1 MLNKFNF
8 AYIIICENLRKR
20 GQIMKIVVLD
30 GYTVNPGDLSWDWLE
45 EYGDYTVYERTPE
58 NEILTRCHGADIII
72 TNKTPLGKDILSQLP
87 DVKFIDLLSTGYNIT
102 DIYYARERDIPVS
115 NVPAYSTKAVAQL
128 TFAFILQ
135 FSSRVAEH
143 SASTTNG
150 DWQKCEHFCYMV
162 SPLSELAGK
171 TIGIVGYGSIGKEVA
186 KIAEAFS
193 MKVLVNTNHPAE
205 DTDNL
210 KFCDLDTLLENS
222 DFITLHC
229 PLTDKTT
236 GMANEEF
243 FSKMKSSAFFI
254 NTSRGAT
261 VDEDA
266 LRNALINEEI
276 AGAGLDVL
284 SSEPPINDKITSLE
298 NTLVTPH
305 IAWAAKETRARLMEV
320 TKNNIRSFVNGN
332 PINVVN

>member
-1 MLNKFNF
+1 MK
-8 AYIIICENLRKR
+8 III
-20 GQIMKIVVLD
+20 LD
-30 GYTVNPGDLSWDWLE
+30 GYTVNPGDLSWDWLG
-45 EYGDYTVYERTPE
+45 EYGDFEVFDRTDSE
-58 NEILTRCHGADIII
+58 DILKRCEGADIVI
-72 TNKTPLGKDILSQLP
+72 TNKTPLGKDILEKLP

-102 DIYYARERDIPVS
+102 DIYYARERGIPVS

-143 SASTTNG
+143 SASTKSG

-171 TIGIVGYGSIGKEVA
+171 TLGIVGFGSIGKEVA

-193 MKVLVNTNHPAE
+193 MNVLVNTNHPGS
-205 DTDNL
+205 DTESL

-222 DFITLHC
+222 DFVSLHC
-229 PLTDKTT
+229 PLTEKTKE
-236 GMANEEF
+236 MANGEF
-243 FSKMKSSAFFI
+243 FSKMKNTAYFI

-266 LRNALINEEI
+266 LANALKNGEI

-284 SSEPPINDKITSLE
+284 LSEPPIDDKITSLK

-320 TKNNIRSFVNGN
+320 TKENIKAFVKGK

>member
-1 MLNKFNF
+1 MK
-8 AYIIICENLRKR
+8 III
-20 GQIMKIVVLD
+20 LD
-30 GYTVNPGDLSWDWLE
+30 GYTVNPGDLSWDWLG
-45 EYGDYTVYERTPE
+45 EYGEYKVFDKTDSKD
-58 NEILTRCHGADIII
+58 ILKRCEGADIVI
-72 TNKTPLGKDILSQLP
+72 TNKTPLGKDILEKLP

-102 DIYYARERDIPVS
+102 DIYYAREREIPVS
-115 NVPAYSTKAVAQL
+115 NVPAYSTKSVAQL

-143 SASTTNG
+143 SASTKNG

-162 SPLSELAGK
+162 SPLNELSGK
-171 TIGIVGYGSIGKEVA
+171 TIGIVGFGSIGKEVA

-193 MKVLVNTNHPAE
+193 MNILVNTNHPGK
-205 DTDNL
+205 DTESL

-222 DFITLHC
+222 DFVSLHC
-229 PLTDKTT
+229 PLTEKTT
-236 GMANEEF
+236 GMANSEF
-243 FSKMKSSAFFI
+243 FSKMKNTAYFI

-266 LRNALINEEI
+266 LADALKNNEI

-284 SSEPPINDKITSLE
+284 LTEPPVNDKITSLE

-320 TKNNIRSFVNGN
+320 TKENIKAFVNGN

>member
-1 MLNKFNF
+1 
-8 AYIIICENLRKR
+8 
-20 GQIMKIVVLD
+20 MKIVILD
-30 GYTVNPGDLSWDWLE
+30 GYTVNPGDLSWDWLG
-45 EYGDYTVYERTPE
+45 EYGDYTVYDRTPKE
-58 NEILTRCHGADIII
+58 EILTRCQGADIVI
-72 TNKTPLGKDILSQLP
+72 TNKTPLGKDTLEKLP

-102 DIYYARERDIPVS
+102 DIYYARERGIPVS
-115 NVPAYSTKAVAQL
+115 NVPAYSTKSVAQL

-143 SASTTNG
+143 SASTKNG
-150 DWQKCEHFCYMV
+150 DWQRCEHFCYMV
-162 SPLSELAGK
+162 SPLNELSGK

-193 MKVLVNTNHPAE
+193 MNVLVNTNHPGE
-205 DTDNL
+205 DTENL
-210 KFCDLDTLLENS
+210 KFCSLDILLANS
-222 DFITLHC
+222 DFVTLHC
-229 PLTDKTT
+229 PLTEKTT
-236 GMANEEF
+236 GMANKEF
-243 FSKMKSSAFFI
+243 FSKMKNSAYFI

-266 LRNALINEEI
+266 LKYALENGEI
-276 AGAGLDVL
+276 TGAGLDVL
-284 SSEPPINDKITSLE
+284 LTEPPIDDKITSLE

-320 TKNNIRSFVNGN
+320 TKENIKAFVKGN

>member
-1 MLNKFNF
+1 MK
-8 AYIIICENLRKR
+8 III
-20 GQIMKIVVLD
+20 LD
-30 GYTVNPGDLSWDWLE
+30 GYTVNPGDLSWDWLG
-45 EYGDYTVYERTPE
+45 EYGEYKVFDKTDSKD
-58 NEILTRCHGADIII
+58 ILKRCEGADIVI
-72 TNKTPLGKDILSQLP
+72 TNKTPLGKDILEKLL

-102 DIYYARERDIPVS
+102 DIYYAREREIPVS
-115 NVPAYSTKAVAQL
+115 NVPAYSTKSVAQL

-143 SASTTNG
+143 SASTKNG

-162 SPLSELAGK
+162 SPLNELAGK
-171 TIGIVGYGSIGKEVA
+171 TIGIVGFGSIGKEVA

-193 MKVLVNTNHPAE
+193 MNILVNTNHPGE
-205 DTDNL
+205 DTENL
-210 KFCDLDTLLENS
+210 KFCDLDTLLKNS
-222 DFITLHC
+222 DFVSLHC
-229 PLTDKTT
+229 PLTEKTT
-236 GMANEEF
+236 GMANSEF
-243 FSKMKSSAFFI
+243 FSKMKNTAYFI

-266 LRNALINEEI
+266 LADALKNNEI

-284 SSEPPINDKITSLE
+284 LTEPPVNDKITSLE

-320 TKNNIRSFVNGN
+320 TKENIKAFVNGN

>member
-1 MLNKFNF
+1 MK
-8 AYIIICENLRKR
+8 III
-20 GQIMKIVVLD
+20 LD
-30 GYTVNPGDLSWDWLE
+30 GYTVNPGDLNWDWLG
-45 EYGDYTVYERTPE
+45 EYGEYEVYDRTD
-58 NEILTRCHGADIII
+58 NKDILSRCDGADIVI
-72 TNKTPLGKDILSQLP
+72 TNKTPLGKDILEKLP

-102 DIYYARERDIPVS
+102 DIYYARERGIPVS

-143 SASTTNG
+143 SASTKDG

-171 TIGIVGYGSIGKEVA
+171 TIGIVGFGSIGKEVA

-193 MKVLVNTNHPAE
+193 MNVLVNTNHPGE
-205 DTDNL
+205 DTESL

-222 DFITLHC
+222 DFVSLHC
-229 PLTDKTT
+229 PLTEKTT
-236 GMANEEF
+236 GMANSDF
-243 FSKMKSSAFFI
+243 FSKMKNTAYFI

-266 LRNALINEEI
+266 LEKALKNNEI

-284 SSEPPINDKITSLE
+284 LTEPPVNDKITNLE

-320 TKNNIRSFVNGN
+320 TKENIKAFVNGN

>member
-1 MLNKFNF
+1 
-8 AYIIICENLRKR
+8 
-20 GQIMKIVVLD
+20 MKIVILD
-30 GYTVNPGDLSWDWLE
+30 GYTVNPGDLSWDWLS
-45 EYGDYTVYERTPE
+45 EYGDYTVYDRTPKE
-58 NEILTRCHGADIII
+58 EILSRCQGADIVI
-72 TNKTPLGKDILSQLP
+72 TNKTPLGKDILEKLP

-102 DIYYARERDIPVS
+102 DIYYARERGIPVS

-143 SASTTNG
+143 SASTAKG

-193 MKVLVNTNHPAE
+193 MKVLVNTNHPGE
-205 DTDNL
+205 DTESLN
-210 KFCDLDTLLENS
+210 FCDLDTLLENS
-222 DFITLHC
+222 DFVTLHC
-229 PLTDKTT
+229 PLTEKTT
-236 GMANEEF
+236 GMANREF

-266 LRNALINEEI
+266 LKYALENGEF

-284 SSEPPINDKITSLE
+284 LTEPPVDDKITSLE
-298 NTLVTPH
+298 NALVTPH

-320 TKNNIRSFVNGN
+320 TKENIKAFVNGK

>member
-1 MLNKFNF
+1 MK
-8 AYIIICENLRKR
+8 III
-20 GQIMKIVVLD
+20 LD
-30 GYTVNPGDLSWDWLE
+30 GYTVNPGDLSWDWLGTYG
-45 EYGDYTVYERTPE
+45 EYQVFERTDSKD
-58 NEILTRCHGADIII
+58 ILKRCEGADIVI
-72 TNKTPLGKDILSQLP
+72 TNKTPLGKDILEKLP

-102 DIYYARERDIPVS
+102 DIYYARERGIPVS

-143 SASTTNG
+143 SASTKNG

-171 TIGIVGYGSIGKEVA
+171 TIGVVGFGSIGKEVA

-193 MKVLVNTNHPAE
+193 MNVLVNTNHPGE
-205 DTDNL
+205 DTESL

-222 DFITLHC
+222 DFVSLHC

-236 GMANEEF
+236 KMANAEF
-243 FSKMKSSAFFI
+243 FSKMKNTAYFI

-266 LRNALINEEI
+266 LKDALINNKI

-284 SSEPPINDKITSLE
+284 LSEPPVDDKITSLE
-298 NTLVTPH
+298 STLVTPH

-320 TKNNIRSFVNGN
+320 TKENIKAFASGK

>member
-1 MLNKFNF
+1 MK
-8 AYIIICENLRKR
+8 III
-20 GQIMKIVVLD
+20 LD
-30 GYTVNPGDLSWDWLE
+30 GYTVNPGDLSWDWLG
-45 EYGDYTVYERTPE
+45 EYGEYKVFDRTDSKD
-58 NEILTRCHGADIII
+58 ILKRCEGADIVI
-72 TNKTPLGKDILSQLP
+72 TNKTPLGKDILEKLP

-102 DIYYARERDIPVS
+102 DIYYARERGIPVS
-115 NVPAYSTKAVAQL
+115 NVPAYSTKSVAQL

-143 SASTTNG
+143 SASTKNG

-162 SPLSELAGK
+162 SPLNELSGK
-171 TIGIVGYGSIGKEVA
+171 TIGIVGFGSIGKEVA

-193 MKVLVNTNHPAE
+193 MNILVNTNHPGE
-205 DTDNL
+205 DTENL

-222 DFITLHC
+222 DFVSLHC
-229 PLTDKTT
+229 PLTEKTT
-236 GMANEEF
+236 GMANSEF
-243 FSKMKSSAFFI
+243 FSKMKNTAYFI

-266 LRNALINEEI
+266 LADALKNNEI

-284 SSEPPINDKITSLE
+284 LTEPPVNDKITSLE

-320 TKNNIRSFVNGN
+320 TKENIKAFVNGN

>member
-1 MLNKFNF
+1 
-8 AYIIICENLRKR
+8 
-20 GQIMKIVVLD
+20 MKIVILD
-30 GYTVNPGDLSWDWLE
+30 GYTVNPGDLSWDWLS
-45 EYGDYTVYERTPE
+45 EYGDYTVYDRTPKE
-58 NEILTRCHGADIII
+58 EILSRCQGADIII
-72 TNKTPLGKDILSQLP
+72 TNKTPLGKNILEKLP

-102 DIYYARERDIPVS
+102 DIYYARERGIPVS

-135 FSSRVAEH
+135 FSSRVAEY
-143 SASTTNG
+143 SASTAKG

-193 MKVLVNTNHPAE
+193 MKVLVNTNHPGE
-205 DTDNL
+205 DTENL

-222 DFITLHC
+222 DFVTLHC
-229 PLTDKTT
+229 PLTEKTT
-236 GMANEEF
+236 GMANREF
-243 FSKMKSSAFFI
+243 FSKMKNSAFFI

-266 LRNALINEEI
+266 LKYALEDGEI

-284 SSEPPINDKITSLE
+284 LTEPPVDDKITSLE

-305 IAWAAKETRARLMEV
+305 IAWAAKETRARLMDV
-320 TKNNIRSFVNGN
+320 TKENIKAFVNGK

>member
-1 MLNKFNF
+1 
-8 AYIIICENLRKR
+8 
-20 GQIMKIVVLD
+20 MKIVILD
-30 GYTVNPGDLSWDWLE
+30 GYTVNPGDLSWDWLG
-45 EYGDYTVYERTPE
+45 EYGDYTVYDRTPKE
-58 NEILTRCHGADIII
+58 EILTRCQGADIVI
-72 TNKTPLGKDILSQLP
+72 TNKTPLGKDILEKLP

-102 DIYYARERDIPVS
+102 DIYYSRERGIPVS
-115 NVPAYSTKAVAQL
+115 NVPAYSTKSVAQL

-150 DWQKCEHFCYMV
+150 DWQKCKHFCYMV
-162 SPLSELAGK
+162 APLSELADK

-193 MKVLVNTNHPAE
+193 MKVLVNTNHPGE
-205 DTDNL
+205 DTENL
-210 KFCDLDTLLENS
+210 TFCSLDILLANS
-222 DFITLHC
+222 DFVTLHC
-229 PLTDKTT
+229 PLTEKTT
-236 GMANEEF
+236 GMANKEF
-243 FSKMKSSAFFI
+243 FSKMKNSAYFI

-266 LRNALINEEI
+266 LKYALENGEI

-284 SSEPPINDKITSLE
+284 LTEPPIDDKITSLE

-320 TKNNIRSFVNGN
+320 TKENIKAFVKGN

>member
-1 MLNKFNF
+1 MK
-8 AYIIICENLRKR
+8 III
-20 GQIMKIVVLD
+20 LD
-30 GYTVNPGDLSWDWLE
+30 GYTVNPGDLSWDWLG
-45 EYGDYTVYERTPE
+45 EYGEYKVYDRTDSSD
-58 NEILTRCHGADIII
+58 ILRRCEGADIVI
-72 TNKTPLGKDILSQLP
+72 TNKTPLGKDILEKLP
-87 DVKFIDLLSTGYNIT
+87 DIKFIDLLSTGYNIT
-102 DIYYARERDIPVS
+102 DIYYARERGIPVS
-115 NVPAYSTKAVAQL
+115 NVPAYSTKSVAQL

-143 SASTTNG
+143 SASTKNG
-150 DWQKCEHFCYMV
+150 DWQKCKHFCYMV

-171 TIGIVGYGSIGKEVA
+171 TIGIVGFGSIGKEVA

-193 MKVLVNTNHPAE
+193 MNILVNTNHPGE
-205 DTDNL
+205 DTENL

-222 DFITLHC
+222 DFVSLHC
-229 PLTDKTT
+229 PLTEKTT
-236 GMANEEF
+236 SIANSDF
-243 FSKMKSSAFFI
+243 FSKMKNTAYFI

-266 LRNALINEEI
+266 LANALKKGEI

-284 SSEPPINDKITSLE
+284 LSEPPVNDKITSLE

-320 TKNNIRSFVNGN
+320 TKENIKAFVNGN

>member
-1 MLNKFNF
+1 MK
-8 AYIIICENLRKR
+8 III
-20 GQIMKIVVLD
+20 LD
-30 GYTVNPGDLSWDWLE
+30 GYTVNPGDLSWDWLG
-45 EYGDYTVYERTPE
+45 EYGEYKVYNRTDFDDIIP
-58 NEILTRCHGADIII
+58 RCEGADIVI
-72 TNKTPLGKDILSQLP
+72 TNKTPLGRDILEKLP

-102 DIYYARERDIPVS
+102 DIYYARERGIPVS

-128 TFAFILQ
+128 TFAYILQ
-135 FSSRVAEH
+135 FSSHVAEH
-143 SASTTNG
+143 SASTKNG

-193 MKVLVNTNHPAE
+193 MKVLVNTNHPSE
-205 DTDNL
+205 DTENL

-222 DFITLHC
+222 DFVTLHC
-229 PLTDKTT
+229 PLTEKTT
-236 GMANEEF
+236 NMANKYF
-243 FSKMKSSAFFI
+243 FAKMKSSAYFI

-266 LRNALINEEI
+266 LKNALQNGEI

-284 SSEPPINDKITSLE
+284 SSEPPVDDKITKLE

-320 TKNNIRSFVNGN
+320 TKENIKAFVNGK

>member
-1 MLNKFNF
+1 MK
-8 AYIIICENLRKR
+8 III
-20 GQIMKIVVLD
+20 LD
-30 GYTVNPGDLSWDWLE
+30 GYTVNPGDLSWDWLG
-45 EYGDYTVYERTPE
+45 EYGEYEVYDRTDSKD
-58 NEILTRCHGADIII
+58 ILDRCEGADIVI
-72 TNKTPLGKDILSQLP
+72 TNKTPLGKDILEKLP

-102 DIYYARERDIPVS
+102 DIYYASERGIPVS
-115 NVPAYSTKAVAQL
+115 NVPAYSTKSVAQL

-143 SASTTNG
+143 SASTKDG

-171 TIGIVGYGSIGKEVA
+171 TIGIVGFGSIGKEVA

-193 MKVLVNTNHPAE
+193 MNILVNTNHPGE
-205 DTDNL
+205 ETESL

-222 DFITLHC
+222 DFVSLHC
-229 PLTDKTT
+229 PLTEKTT
-236 GMANEEF
+236 GMANSDF
-243 FSKMKSSAFFI
+243 FSKMKNTAYFI

-266 LRNALINEEI
+266 LEKALKNNEI

-284 SSEPPINDKITSLE
+284 LTEPPVNDKITNLE

-320 TKNNIRSFVNGN
+320 TKENIKAFVNGN

>member
-1 MLNKFNF
+1 MK
-8 AYIIICENLRKR
+8 III
-20 GQIMKIVVLD
+20 LD
-30 GYTVNPGDLSWDWLE
+30 GYTVNPGDLSWDWLS
-45 EYGDYTVYERTPE
+45 EYGEYQVFERTDSE
-58 NEILTRCHGADIII
+58 DILKRCEGADIVI
-72 TNKTPLGKDILSQLP
+72 TNKTPLGKDILEKLP

-102 DIYYARERDIPVS
+102 DIYYARERGIPVS
-115 NVPAYSTKAVAQL
+115 NVPAYSTKSVAQL

-143 SASTTNG
+143 SASTKNG
-150 DWQKCEHFCYMV
+150 DWQRCEHFCYMV

-171 TIGIVGYGSIGKEVA
+171 TIGIVGFGSIGKEVA

-193 MKVLVNTNHPAE
+193 MNVLVKTNHPDE
-205 DTDNL
+205 DTENL
-210 KFCDLDTLLENS
+210 KFCDLDTLLKNS
-222 DFITLHC
+222 DFVSLHC
-229 PLTDKTT
+229 PLTDRTT
-236 GMANEEF
+236 KLANAEF
-243 FSKMKSSAFFI
+243 FSKMKKTAYFI

-266 LRNALINEEI
+266 LKNALINNKI

-284 SSEPPINDKITSLE
+284 LSEPPVDDKITSLE

-320 TKNNIRSFVNGN
+320 TKENIRAFANGK

>member
-1 MLNKFNF
+1 
-8 AYIIICENLRKR
+8 
-20 GQIMKIVVLD
+20 MKIVILD
-30 GYTVNPGDLSWDWLE
+30 GYTVNPGDLSWDWLG
-45 EYGDYTVYERTPE
+45 EYGDYTVYERTPNE
-58 NEILTRCHGADIII
+58 EILSRCEGADIVI
-72 TNKTPLGKDILSQLP
+72 TNKTPLGKDVLEKLP

-102 DIYYARERDIPVS
+102 DIYYARERGIPVS
-115 NVPAYSTKAVAQL
+115 NVPAYSTKSVAQL

-143 SASTTNG
+143 SASTKNG

-162 SPLSELAGK
+162 SQLNELSDK

-193 MKVLVNTNHPAE
+193 MKVLVNTNHPGE
-205 DTDNL
+205 DTENI
-210 KFCDLDTLLENS
+210 KFCALDTLLENS
-222 DFITLHC
+222 DFVTLHC
-229 PLTDKTT
+229 PLTEKTT
-236 GMANEEF
+236 AMANKEF
-243 FSKMKSSAFFI
+243 FSKMKNSAYFI

-266 LRNALINEEI
+266 LKHALENGEI

-284 SSEPPINDKITSLE
+284 VSEPPVNDKITSLE

-320 TKNNIRSFVNGN
+320 TKENIKAFVNGT

>member
-1 MLNKFNF
+1 MK
-8 AYIIICENLRKR
+8 III
-20 GQIMKIVVLD
+20 LD
-30 GYTVNPGDLSWDWLE
+30 GYTVNPGDLSWDWLGTYG
-45 EYGDYTVYERTPE
+45 EYQVFERTDSKD
-58 NEILTRCHGADIII
+58 ILKRCEGADIVI
-72 TNKTPLGKDILSQLP
+72 TNKTPLGKDILEKLP

-102 DIYYARERDIPVS
+102 DIYYARERGIPVS

-143 SASTTNG
+143 SASTKNG

-171 TIGIVGYGSIGKEVA
+171 TIGIVGFGSIGKEVA

-193 MKVLVNTNHPAE
+193 MNVLVNTNHPGE
-205 DTDNL
+205 DTESL

-222 DFITLHC
+222 DFVSLHC

-236 GMANEEF
+236 KMANAEF
-243 FSKMKSSAFFI
+243 FSKMKNTAYFI

-266 LRNALINEEI
+266 LKDALINNKI

-284 SSEPPINDKITSLE
+284 LSEPPVDDKITSLE
-298 NTLVTPH
+298 STLVTPH

-320 TKNNIRSFVNGN
+320 TKENIKAFVNGK

>member
-1 MLNKFNF
+1 MK
-8 AYIIICENLRKR
+8 III
-20 GQIMKIVVLD
+20 LD
-30 GYTVNPGDLSWDWLE
+30 GYTVNPGDLSWEWLG
-45 EYGDYTVYERTPE
+45 EYGEYKVYDRTPSE
-58 NEILTRCHGADIII
+58 EILSRCEGADIII
-72 TNKTPLGKDILSQLP
+72 TNKTPLGKDILKNLP

-102 DIYYARERDIPVS
+102 DIFYARERGIPVS

-143 SASTTNG
+143 SASTRNG
-150 DWQKCEHFCYMV
+150 DWQKSNDFCYMV

-171 TIGIVGYGSIGKEVA
+171 TIGIIGYGSIGKEVA

-193 MKVLVNTNHPAE
+193 MKVLVNTNHPGE
-205 DTDNL
+205 NTENL
-210 KFCDLDTLLENS
+210 KFCSLETLLENS
-222 DFITLHC
+222 DFVTLHC
-229 PLTDKTT
+229 PLTEKTT
-236 GMANEEF
+236 GIANDDF
-243 FSKMKSSAFFI
+243 FAKMKKSAYFI

-266 LRNALINEEI
+266 LKNAIENGEI

-284 SSEPPINDKITSLE
+284 LSEPPIDNKITSLE
-298 NTLVTPH
+298 NVLVTPH
-305 IAWAAKETRARLMEV
+305 IAWAAQETRARLMEV
-320 TKNNIRSFVNGN
+320 TKENIKAFINGN